1 MIRSRV
7 PYHFGSVNRITR
19 TRALVLL
26 ALVLVASAL
35 LWRAWL
41 ISRPPLVPVGGHR
54 LEARLKGM
62 GYPPVVF
69 EAGFEQAMGLFEPLQ
84 DSIAEHAQTLVYDR
98 AGYDRSDAGPEPR
111 TALEAA
117 RDLRAL
123 LAVLGV
129 RPPVVL
135 VCYSAGCLF
144 ARVFAH
150 EYPGEVAG
158 LVFLDPATEATYAGA
173 LSRPPEKDWPA
184 GALREWAALPATLD
198 EARAAWPLPAVPDA
212 LVTAM
217 KPSGHWPLES
227 RNDMDAWLKEQQDL
241 LGKLGGSATHILFP
255 RADHASV
262 LAEPDVAKTILE
274 LIARV
279 KVQSFGSAAGS
290 AR

>member
-1 MIRSRV
+1 V
-7 PYHFGSVNRITR
+7 
-19 TRALVLL
+19 L
-26 ALVLVASAL
+26 ALIASAL

-41 ISRPPLVPVGGHR
+41 ISRPPLVTVGDHR

-69 EAGFEQAMGLFEPLQ
+69 EAGFEDPMSLLEPLQ
-84 DSIAEHAQTLVYDR
+84 DSIAEHTNTLVYDR
-98 AGYDRSDAGPEPR
+98 AGYGRSDPGHAPH

-117 RDLRAL
+117 RDLRGL

-150 EYPGEVAG
+150 EYPSEVAG
-158 LVFLDPATEATYAGA
+158 LVFIDPATEATYAGA
-173 LSRPPEKDWPA
+173 LNRPPEKDWPA
-184 GALREWAALPATLD
+184 GARGEWAALAATLD
-198 EARAAWPLPAVPDA
+198 EARAAWPLPAVPYV
-212 LVTAM
+212 LITAM

-227 RNDMDAWLKEQQDL
+227 RNDMNVWLREQQNL
-241 LGKLGGSATHILFP
+241 LGKLGSATHILFP

-262 LAEPDVAKTILE
+262 LTEKDVTKTILE
-274 LIARV
+274 LVARV
-279 KVQSFGSAAGS
+279 KLQS
-290 AR
+290 